1 MNFIPLESNQILAN
15 RLNREDYSGLL
26 IQYEISNMKSLIYS
40 WDELDDLTKFRLIT
54 QYFDVICDI
63 QDVYT
68 LINMYNNSNYSKVI
82 SIPTKMVLTDNE
94 YEGHGDNF
102 RYWKVYKRV
111 HYICLTTEDVYTKKM
126 IEKDKIYSREELLSL
141 IDKKI
146 VYPIT
151 NTTEYINK
159 PGRDRENYQYVRLS
173 KSRGI
178 EINNF
183 LVSIDDNG
191 KPISDE
197 EGFAI
202 LSEEYFDISVS
213 EDHIA
218 NYLSIAGNNIDTK
231 MIMKFAYDY
240 LNNLA
245 KLIEKEGNDKDKI
258 NIKTINDIT
267 KNRKRLRINDTRQ

>member
-1 MNFIPLESNQILAN
+1 MNYIPLEANQILAN

-26 IQYEISNMKSLIYS
+26 IQNEISNMRRLIYS

-63 QDVYT
+63 QDVYN

-82 SIPTKMVLTDNE
+82 SIPTKMVITDNE

-111 HYICLTTEDVYTKKM
+111 HYICLTTKDVYTKKM
-126 IEKDKIYSREELLSL
+126 IEKDKIYSREELLDL

-151 NTTEYINK
+151 NTTEYIDK
-159 PGRDRENYQYVRLS
+159 PSRDRENYQYVRLS
-173 KSRGI
+173 KSHGI
-178 EINNF
+178 EIDNF

-213 EDHIA
+213 EDHIT
-218 NYLSIAGNNIDTK
+218 NYLSIASKNMDTK
-231 MIMKFAYDY
+231 KIMKFAYDY
-240 LNNLA
+240 LNSLV
-245 KLIEKEGNDKDKI
+245 KLIKKEGNDKDKI

-267 KNRKRLRINDTRQ
+267 KNKKRLRINETRQ